1 MINLLPTEAKKE
13 ILLERK
19 KRVVLSNWIL
29 VLLFFILLLSAMFLI
44 KFYLQIQTTYLK
56 AQLTSNKQVLEKNI
70 NKEILNKINSF
81 NLSFEKLSA
90 FYGEKIYISEVLEK
104 ISQVLPNTIYLT
116 NFSVSPNL
124 VIENENDELNKLVG
138 FNVYVAGFSPTR
150 EEVLQ
155 LKANI
160 EKEESFKEV
169 FFPLKNWVKSTDVDF
184 SLSFKITKP

>member
-1 MINLLPTEAKKE
+1 MINLLPPEVKKE

-29 VLLFFILLLSAMFLI
+29 VLLFFVLLLSVMFLI

-56 AQLTSNKQVLEKNI
+56 AQLASDEQVLERNI
-70 NKEILNKINSF
+70 NEEIINKINSF

-90 FYGEKIYISEVLEK
+90 FYRQKIYISEVLEK
-104 ISQVLPNTIYLT
+104 ISQILPNKVYLT
-116 NFSVSPNL
+116 NFSVSPDL

-160 EKEESFKEV
+160 EKEESFKKV
-169 FFPLKNWVKSTDVDF
+169 FFPLKNWVKLTDVNF
-184 SLSFKITKP
+184 SLSFKIIKP